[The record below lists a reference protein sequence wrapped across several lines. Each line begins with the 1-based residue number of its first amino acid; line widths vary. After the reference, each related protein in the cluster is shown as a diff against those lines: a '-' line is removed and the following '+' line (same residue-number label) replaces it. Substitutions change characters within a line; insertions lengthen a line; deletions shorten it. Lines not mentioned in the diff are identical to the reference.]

1 MRIRRDSAF
10 ISSVLFTVA
19 LLWLVPGCW
28 NNALVGGMEV
38 YFRPAPNSALQQMD
52 SGSRALAQTLGQL
65 GVASLTVISIGL
77 IVTWMGYFNRI
88 RWTWFVM
95 FPLVWGWAYP
105 ILSMRLLIFNL
116 SMRWITGLVHDAIH
130 GPDPHLP
137 RTLLQTML
145 IFTLMLIALILP
157 IRSFLKY
164 GRHEDLVKST

>member
-10 ISSVLFTVA
+10 ISSVLFTIA
-19 LLWLVPGCW
+19 LLWLVPASW
-28 NNALVGGMEV
+28 SNALAGGLDV
-38 YFRPAPNSALQQMD
+38 YFRPAPNSPLQQMD

-77 IVTWMGYFNRI
+77 IVTWMGYLKRV

-95 FPLVWGWAYP
+95 FALVWGWAYP

-116 SMRWITGLVHDAIH
+116 SVSWITELVHDAIH

-137 RTLLQTML
+137 RTLLQMML

-157 IRSFLKY
+157 IRAFLRY
-164 GRHEDLVKST
+164 GRDGDPVKAT